1 MNKHRLPLV
10 CLSALL
16 AFSVAAKSA
25 SADENNPDDIRL
37 LQERVDQLEAI
48 IAELPDFAAEYPL
61 DSSPSVSQLHF
72 GGYGELHYNH
82 LNQAGRDIRLLDLHR
97 MVLFVGYD
105 FSETARFVSEL
116 EVEHVL
122 VSAGA
127 RGAVELEQVYIELDL
142 HESLQMQTGV
152 LLMPLGIINE
162 SHEPPVFYG
171 VERPVV
177 EQTIIPTTWYA
188 AGIKFA
194 QHFSNGLSYD
204 VMISEGLKTEDPT
217 GNPGAEPFNLKKGK
231 QKASFADAFDL
242 AFTGRLVFRGVQ
254 GLELAAYTQYQPDL
268 DQSAEVSY
276 ADEAILLGG
285 HAIYQRGDL
294 SSRLLYARW
303 NVEGKAAEAAGKDIQ
318 EGGYAEFAWRANE
331 RWGIFVRQS
340 AWSQTAG
347 MDAQQTDLGLN
358 YYPHPDI
365 AFKVDYQLQNEDAGD
380 SDGLNLGMGYQF

>member
-1 MNKHRLPLV
+1 MNEHRLRFV

-16 AFSVAAKSA
+16 VFSFTAGNA
-25 SADENNPDDIRL
+25 SADENNPDNTRL
-37 LQERVDQLEAI
+37 LQKRVEQLEAI
-48 IAELPDFAAEYPL
+48 IAELPDFSAEPFL

-82 LNQAGRDIRLLDLHR
+82 LDQAGRDVRLLDLHR

-105 FSETARFVSEL
+105 YSETARFVSEL

-122 VSAGA
+122 VSSGA

-162 SHEPPVFYG
+162 RHEPPVFYG

-177 EQTIIPTTWYA
+177 EQTIIPTTWYG

-217 GNPGAEPFNLKKGK
+217 GNPAAEPFNLKKGK
-231 QKASFADAFDL
+231 QKASFADAFDP

-254 GLELAAYTQYQPDL
+254 GLELSAYTQYQPDL
-268 DQSAEVSY
+268 DQSAEDSY

-285 HAIYQRGDL
+285 HAVYQRGNF

-303 NVEGKAAEAAGKDIQ
+303 NVEGEAAKAAGKDIQ
-318 EGGYAEFAWRANE
+318 EGGYAEFVWRANE
-331 RWGIFVRQS
+331 SWGLFVRQS
-340 AWSQTAG
+340 AWSQTEG
-347 MDAQQTDLGLN
+347 IDARQSDLGFN
-358 YYPHPDI
+358 YYPYPDI
-365 AFKVDYQLQNEDAGD
+365 AFKVDYQLQNDDAGN